1 MKEFVKIY
9 FKVLSVAIGICGAV
23 ITMITSFASEFFEE
37 FNRYIFIH
45 AAYLTLGGAA
55 VYTLWG
61 MTKPKFA
68 FVSPKIIRV
77 YKEDKLILAEES
89 DWMGIRTTLAI
100 YIDKDGLER
109 LVCGAVVINVQSD
122 RLVQLEIIKLAND
135 PTDVNDIMKRIEDSQ
150 KSVIIRPGV
159 YHG

>member
-1 MKEFVKIY
+1 MKDF
-9 FKVLSVAIGICGAV
+9 FKNFLNRLFVAISICGV
-23 ITMITSFASEFFEE
+23 VVTMLISFANEFFEE
-37 FNRYIFIH
+37 FRYYIFTH
-45 AAYLTLGGAA
+45 AIYLTLGCAA

-89 DWMGIRTTLAI
+89 DWMGIRTALAI

-135 PTDVNDIMKRIEDSQ
+135 PTEVNDIMKRIEDSQ